1 MMYEKW
7 RRCEMKKVVGI
18 LIAVVIALVLGFV
31 PLVETPYIVTV
42 QYLETETYYE
52 WVPNPWVISEL
63 ERTGAA
69 VGQLYNKV
77 ERERVVIKER
87 EETRYKKVPIFEYLR
102 SRF

>member
-1 MMYEKW
+1 MLYQRD
-7 RRCEMKKVVGI
+7 RRCEMKKILGI
-18 LIAVVIALVLGFV
+18 LIAIIIALALGFV
-31 PLVETPYIVTV
+31 PLVEIPYTVTV
-42 QYLETETYYE
+42 QYLANETYYE

-69 VGQLYNKV
+69 FGQLYNKV

-87 EETRYKKVPIFEYLR
+87 EETRYKKVPILEYVR

>member
-1 MMYEKW
+1 
-7 RRCEMKKVVGI
+7 MKKILGI
-18 LIAVVIALVLGFV
+18 LVAIIIALVLGFV
-31 PLVETPYIVTV
+31 PIVEIPYTVTV

-87 EETRYKKVPIFEYLR
+87 EETRYKKVPILEYLG